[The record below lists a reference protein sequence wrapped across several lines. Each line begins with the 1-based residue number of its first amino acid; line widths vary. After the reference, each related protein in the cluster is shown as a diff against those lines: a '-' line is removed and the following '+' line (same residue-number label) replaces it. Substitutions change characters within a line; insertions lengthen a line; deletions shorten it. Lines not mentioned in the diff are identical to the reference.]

1 VSHRAH
7 QRAPRATA
15 PQPAALRR
23 TRVVTRAAR
32 CAHTRDGARL
42 TVVSAPARHARA
54 VSPPCRFTTIYVVA
68 PAPPPPSGEAIK
80 THGSAVKPSAGA
92 RTAVLSSHLAERLQ
106 GARRK
111 VRQAPGLS
119 PATRGRHQN
128 PAGVPAAAT
137 ASRFDYD
144 GHGGEPVVPSRTR
157 AATPASPRRPPPT
170 VYRLLN
176 DRPGRSYLGLSLSS
190 RPEFARGRSSRAGFS
205 GLRVRIATDYLPGI
219 SRYPE
224 ATLAAERYSSS
235 SSSRLPPAHRWRTTR
250 RRSSRSLSRS

>member
-1 VSHRAH
+1 LWEADGARDSRRVSHRAH

-176 DRPGRSYLGLSLSS
+176 DRPGRSYRRSYRSHVAVPLIAS
-190 RPEFARGRSSRAGFS
+190 RIRKGQIQSGGFF
-205 GLRVRIATDYLPGI
+205 RIACRAVQLYVSLRTDYLPGI
-219 SRYPE
+219 SR
-224 ATLAAERYSSS
+224 SQ
-235 SSSRLPPAHRWRTTR
+235 RL
-250 RRSSRSLSRS
+250 L

>member
-1 VSHRAH
+1 MSHRAH

-176 DRPGRSYLGLSLSS
+176 DRPRTVLSTVLSFACRCPSHRVQNSQGADPVGRVFQDCVY
-190 RPEFARGRSSRAGFS
+190 
-205 GLRVRIATDYLPGI
+205 VRIATDYLPGI
-219 SRYPE
+219 SR
-224 ATLAAERYSSS
+224 SQ
-235 SSSRLPPAHRWRTTR
+235 RL
-250 RRSSRSLSRS
+250 L